1 MANKVNL
8 DVSEVLDITCRQGDT
23 FELTLTLKDS
33 SGSGLNLSTD
43 KYSFVMQVWPTGRKG
58 SNPIIASTE
67 KGLKGRVL
75 PPDAGGPPITTSQFR
90 EAYFEPFVVDDNGNV
105 TIKATASTMRR
116 VPAGRYIYDLQYIL
130 PTTSGVDTHTT
141 ILRGSFVV
149 NEDVTKA
156 VRR

>member
-8 DVSEVLDITCRQGDT
+8 DISEVLDITCRQGDT

-43 KYSFVMQVWPTGRKG
+43 KYSFVMQVWPSGRKG

-75 PPDAGGPPITTSQFR
+75 PPNITQNQSR
-90 EAYFEPFVVDDNGNV
+90 EAYFESFVVDDNGNV

>member
-1 MANKVNL
+1 MASKVNL

-43 KYSFVMQVWPTGRKG
+43 NYSFVMQVWPSNRRG
-58 SNPIIASTE
+58 SNPLIATTE
-67 KGLKGRVL
+67 KGLKGRNLNTQEL
-75 PPDAGGPPITTSQFR
+75 PGA
-90 EAYFEPFVVDDNGNV
+90 AYFEPFVVDDNGNV

-156 VRR
+156 FRR

>member
-1 MANKVNL
+1 MSNSVNL

-23 FELTLTLKDS
+23 FELTVTLKDS
-33 SGSGLNLSTD
+33 AGTGLTLATSN
-43 KYSFVMQVWPTGRKG
+43 YAFVMQVWATDRK
-58 SNPIIASTE
+58 SRSPLIATTE
-67 KGLKGRVL
+67 RGLKGRNLNTPEV
-75 PPDAGGPPITTSQFR
+75 PGG
-90 EAYFEPFVVDDNGNV
+90 AYFEPFVVDDNGNV